1 MNIRKLDIIQ
11 AGLNVKTVVNEL
23 ETITKK
29 LGEVYITEIDK
40 TEQPSTNQCDL
51 KEILTMCKSISDI
64 EVRFPELRYS
74 EEKGKIVCSV
84 CDGEIS
90 YPVDEERDFRDKKS
104 QSMKFRQL
112 KYKISLHVKRN
123 NHLKNISTSKAK
135 EDIEHKEACRN
146 KKLE

>member
-1 MNIRKLDIIQ
+1 
-11 AGLNVKTVVNEL
+11 
-23 ETITKK
+23 
-29 LGEVYITEIDK
+29 
-40 TEQPSTNQCDL
+40 
-51 KEILTMCKSISDI
+51 MCKSISDI

-104 QSMKFRQL
+104 QSMKFIQL

-135 EDIEHKEACRN
+135 EDIEHK
-146 KKLE
+146 KLVGIRVGMILGRAVYYDLYHGIPKEI